1 MLARTH
7 RLLAPA
13 LVVAGLL
20 GWSAPKLADADEPG
34 LPDTALLDDEADSP
48 EQRQRLY
55 DWLAEQAPQL
65 DQHARVIKTVVRLVG
80 PAVVHIEA
88 HKQDGATSRRRTIEE
103 AGSGVIIDLDG
114 QLYVLTNRHVIR
126 QAELENIS
134 IGLAD
139 GRIIN
144 PRRVWADP
152 YTDVAA
158 MAVDARGLIAARLGN
173 SDDVEIGDF
182 VLAMGSPFGLSR
194 SVTHGIV
201 SAKGRRDL
209 DLSDDV
215 ELQDFVQTDAPIN
228 PGNSGGPL
236 INLRGEVI
244 AINTA
249 IASNSGGSEGIGF
262 SIPINMAV
270 HVARQLIRHGKV
282 MRAFLGVNLDSKFDA
297 KAAAALGLPRK
308 QGARILSLTPGAP
321 AESARLEAGDVIL
334 RFDGRRVED
343 DKHLVYLV
351 SLTEV
356 GKEVP
361 LVVFRSGQV
370 LHMTVKVGDY
380 HEFRGGA
387 KRQP

>member
-1 MLARTH
+1 MPALTH
-7 RLLAPA
+7 RLLAAA
-13 LVVAGLL
+13 LVVAGLPAWLLLLPAAL
-20 GWSAPKLADADEPG
+20 GQPASSDEP
-34 LPDTALLDDEADSP
+34 LLEEAFDSP
-48 EQRQRLY
+48 AERQRLY

-65 DQHARVIKTVVRLVG
+65 DHHARIIKTVVRLAS
-80 PAVVHIEA
+80 PTVVHIEA
-88 HKQDGATSRRRTIEE
+88 HKQDNSATARRRTIEE
-103 AGSGVIIDLDG
+103 AGSGVIIELDG
-114 QLYVLTNRHVIR
+114 QLYILTNRHVIR
-126 QAELENIS
+126 QAELADIS
-134 IGLAD
+134 INLAD
-139 GRIIN
+139 GRTIH

-152 YTDVAA
+152 YTDVAV
-158 MAVDARGLIAARLGN
+158 MAIQAEGLVAARLGD
-173 SDDVEIGDF
+173 SDQVEIGDF
-182 VLAMGSPFGLSR
+182 VLAMGSPFGLSH

-282 MRAFLGVNLDSKFDA
+282 VRAFLGVNLDSKFDA
-297 KAAAALGLPRK
+297 QAAAAIGLPRK

-321 AESARLEAGDVIL
+321 AEAARLEAGDVIL

-361 LVVFRSGQV
+361 LVIFRGGQV
-370 LHMTVKVGDY
+370 LHMTVRVGNY
-380 HEFRGGA
+380 HDFRTA
-387 KRQP
+387 PRR

>member
-1 MLARTH
+1 MH
-7 RLLAPA
+7 RLLAMA
-13 LVVAGLL
+13 LVMAGL
-20 GWSAPKLADADEPG
+20 WQQYASAADEPAA
-34 LPDTALLDDEADSP
+34 DAALLDDDADSP
-48 EQRQRLY
+48 EERQRLY

-65 DQHARVIKTVVRLVG
+65 DHHARVIKTVIRLVG

-88 HKQDGATSRRRTIEE
+88 HKQDDSSTRRRTIEE
-103 AGSGVIIDLDG
+103 AGSGVIVELDSDL
-114 QLYVLTNRHVIR
+114 YILTNRHVIR
-126 QAELENIS
+126 RADLADIAIN
-134 IGLAD
+134 LAD
-139 GRIIN
+139 GRTIH

-152 YTDVAA
+152 YTDVAV
-158 MAVDARGLIAARLGN
+158 MAVDARGLVPARLGN
-173 SDDVEIGDF
+173 SDLVEIGDF

-209 DLSDDV
+209 ELSDDV
-215 ELQDFVQTDAPIN
+215 ELQDFIQTDAPIN

-244 AINTA
+244 AVNTA

-270 HVARQLIRHGKV
+270 YVARQLIRHGKV
-282 MRAFLGVNLDSKFDA
+282 MRAFLGVNLDAKFDA
-297 KAAAALGLPRK
+297 RAAAAIGLPRK
-308 QGARILSLTPGAP
+308 QGARIVSLTPGAP
-321 AESARLEAGDVIL
+321 AEAARLEAGDVIL

-361 LVVFRSGQV
+361 LVVFRGGQL
-370 LHMTVKVGDY
+370 LHMTVKVGNY
-380 HEFRGGA
+380 HDFRTGG
-387 KRQP
+387 KQ

>member
-1 MLARTH
+1 MPALTH
-7 RLLAPA
+7 RLLAAA
-13 LVVAGLL
+13 LVVAGLPAWLLLLPAAL
-20 GWSAPKLADADEPG
+20 GQPASSDEP
-34 LPDTALLDDEADSP
+34 LLEEAFDSP
-48 EQRQRLY
+48 AERQRLY

-65 DQHARVIKTVVRLVG
+65 DHHARIIKTVVRLAS
-80 PAVVHIEA
+80 PTVVHIEA
-88 HKQDGATSRRRTIEE
+88 HKQDNSATARRGTIEE
-103 AGSGVIIDLDG
+103 AGSGVIIELDG
-114 QLYVLTNRHVIR
+114 QLYILTNRHVIR
-126 QAELENIS
+126 QAELADIS
-134 IGLAD
+134 INLAD
-139 GRIIN
+139 GRTIH

-152 YTDVAA
+152 YTDVAV
-158 MAVDARGLIAARLGN
+158 MAIQAEGLVAARLGD
-173 SDDVEIGDF
+173 SDQVEIGDF
-182 VLAMGSPFGLSR
+182 VLAMGSPFGLSH

-270 HVARQLIRHGKV
+270 HVVRQLIRHGKV
-282 MRAFLGVNLDSKFDA
+282 VRAFLGVNLDSKFDA
-297 KAAAALGLPRK
+297 QAAAAIGLPRK

-321 AESARLEAGDVIL
+321 AEAARLEAGDVIL

-361 LVVFRSGQV
+361 LVIFRGGQV
-370 LHMTVKVGDY
+370 LHMTVRVGNY
-380 HEFRGGA
+380 HDFRTA
-387 KRQP
+387 PRR

>member
-1 MLARTH
+1 MPALTH
-7 RLLAPA
+7 RLLAAA
-13 LVVAGLL
+13 LVVAGLPAWLLLLPAAL
-20 GWSAPKLADADEPG
+20 GQPASSDEP
-34 LPDTALLDDEADSP
+34 LLEEAFDSP
-48 EQRQRLY
+48 AERQRLY

-65 DQHARVIKTVVRLVG
+65 DHHARIIKTVVRLAS
-80 PAVVHIEA
+80 PTVVHIEA
-88 HKQDGATSRRRTIEE
+88 HKQDNSATARRRTIEE
-103 AGSGVIIDLDG
+103 AGSGVIIELDG
-114 QLYVLTNRHVIR
+114 QLYILTNRHVIR
-126 QAELENIS
+126 QAELADIS
-134 IGLAD
+134 INLAD
-139 GRIIN
+139 GRTIH

-152 YTDVAA
+152 YTDVAV
-158 MAVDARGLIAARLGN
+158 MAIQAEGLVAARLGD
-173 SDDVEIGDF
+173 SDQVEIGDF
-182 VLAMGSPFGLSR
+182 VLAMGSPFGLSH

-270 HVARQLIRHGKV
+270 HVVRQLIRHGKV
-282 MRAFLGVNLDSKFDA
+282 VRAFLGVNLDSKFDA
-297 KAAAALGLPRK
+297 QAAAAIGLPRK

-321 AESARLEAGDVIL
+321 AEAARLEAGDVIL

-361 LVVFRSGQV
+361 LVIFRGGQV
-370 LHMTVKVGDY
+370 LHMTVRVGNY
-380 HEFRGGA
+380 HDFRTA
-387 KRQP
+387 PRR